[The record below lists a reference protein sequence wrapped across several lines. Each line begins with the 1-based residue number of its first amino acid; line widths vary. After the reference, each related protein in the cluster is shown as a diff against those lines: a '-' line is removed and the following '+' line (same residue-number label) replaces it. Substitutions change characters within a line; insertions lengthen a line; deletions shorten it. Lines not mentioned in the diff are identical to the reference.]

1 MILREP
7 EPVKTAHLF
16 TPMRKELIRIL
27 RDLREPE
34 WRYPTACAGWTVKD
48 VALHLLGDDI
58 GLLSRRRDDFK
69 HTNTDFEHFEELVA
83 FINLQNDI
91 WLRAARRISPEL
103 LLSLLEITGRD
114 VTEWMNSL
122 NMAETGGTV
131 NWVSSKPA
139 PQWLEVAREYTEH
152 WMHHQHICDAVGKES
167 LKSREYFAPV
177 LQTFMRALPNA
188 YARAKAPLET
198 SVKLE
203 ITGDAGDT
211 WHLLRERGG
220 WRLYE
225 HTNLEP
231 TTTITTDAE
240 TTWRL
245 FSKGIRPRDAQGNV
259 MVEGDPAL
267 AEPFLATVTIMA

>member
-16 TPMRKELIRIL
+16 TPMRKELIRVL
-27 RDLREPE
+27 GHLREPE
-34 WRYPTACAGWTVKD
+34 WHYPTACVGWTVKD

-58 GLLSRRRDDFK
+58 GLLSRRRDSFSYTK
-69 HTNTDFEHFEELVA
+69 TDFEHFEELVA

-103 LLSLLEITGRD
+103 LLNLLDITGRE
-114 VTEWMNSL
+114 VAEWMNEL
-122 NMAETGGTV
+122 NMLGTGAPV
-131 NWVSSKPA
+131 DWVSSEPA
-139 PQWLEVAREYTEH
+139 PQWLEVAREYTEY

-167 LKSREYFAPV
+167 LKDREHFAPV
-177 LQTFMRALPNA
+177 LHTFVRALPNA

-198 SVKLE
+198 LVKLE

-231 TTTITTDAE
+231 TTTILTDPE

-245 FSKGIRPRDAQGNV
+245 FSKGIRPRDAQGSIV
-259 MVEGDPAL
+259 VEGDAAL
-267 AEPFLATVTIMA
+267 AEPFMATVTILA